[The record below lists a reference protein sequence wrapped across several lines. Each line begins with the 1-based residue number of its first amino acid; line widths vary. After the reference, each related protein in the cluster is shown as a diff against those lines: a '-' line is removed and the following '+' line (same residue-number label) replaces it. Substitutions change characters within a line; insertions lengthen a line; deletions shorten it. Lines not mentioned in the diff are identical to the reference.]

1 MTDGQFHG
9 ALKTGDTQGKRF
21 TDDQWRAVLKE
32 VWRKRGQ
39 VYGKVLSKVNNG
51 YTVDLLGTQAFM
63 YNGDAHPDTEHYI
76 NQQMVFEIKQYE
88 TTIYRG
94 RPQTNIIVTNDT

>member
-1 MTDGQFHG
+1 
-9 ALKTGDTQGKRF
+9 
-21 TDDQWRAVLKE
+21 
-32 VWRKRGQ
+32 
-39 VYGKVLSKVNNG
+39 
-51 YTVDLLGTQAFM
+51 M

>member
-1 MTDGQFHG
+1 MKNQYMTDGQFHG

-39 VYGKVLSKVNNG
+39 VYGKVLSLYVQWRCPSR
-51 YTVDLLGTQAFM
+51 YGTL
-63 YNGDAHPDTEHYI
+63 H
-76 NQQMVFEIKQYE
+76 
-88 TTIYRG
+88 
-94 RPQTNIIVTNDT
+94 